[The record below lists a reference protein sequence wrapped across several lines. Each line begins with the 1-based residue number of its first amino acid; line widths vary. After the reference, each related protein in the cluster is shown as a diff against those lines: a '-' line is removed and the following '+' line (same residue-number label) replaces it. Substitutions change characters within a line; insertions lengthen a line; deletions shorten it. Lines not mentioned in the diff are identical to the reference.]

1 MEIIK
6 IFWYNINIKNNKKE
20 ETASMKI
27 IIYIILILGLFY
39 LLKKF
44 QIFSKFEI
52 LEKYD
57 NILLI
62 VQVFFGEEEYQL
74 LDFSLLQSGIVGIQ
88 FWTNREMAKEVNG
101 RIQEFY
107 GAKILRIKN
116 KGEQFWIWQLP
127 EE

>member
-1 MEIIK
+1 
-6 IFWYNINIKNNKKE
+6 
-20 ETASMKI
+20 MKI

-88 FWTNREMAKEVNG
+88 LWTNREMAKEVNG